1 MNVLL
6 QNTASVLRA
15 QDTEKPGVRKEERK
29 KKPKQK
35 ERIEEEAEEE
45 GGEEAGGGWEK
56 VKGGVPLVKVKNR
69 W

>member
-6 QNTASVLRA
+6 QNTVSVLRA

-35 ERIEEEAEEE
+35 EQIEEEAEEE
-45 GGEEAGGGWEK
+45 GGWEK
-56 VKGGVPLVKVKNR
+56 VNRGVPLVKVKNR